1 MHSCIHTGCV
11 IRDELKSC
19 KTILVHTHT
28 CTHTHA
34 RTHARTHTHACTP
47 HAHAGYVIGDR
58 LIVRATEEL
67 AAGEEVCVCVCA
79 MCMCVL
85 CVCVYVCAMCV
96 CACVCV
102 CVCASGISFGDIVIL

>member
-67 AAGEEVCVCVCA
+67 AAGEEVCVCYVYVCA
-79 MCMCVL
+79 MCMCV
-85 CVCVYVCAMCV
+85 CVRY
-96 CACVCV
+96 VCV
-102 CVCASGISFGDIVIL
+102 CVRVRVCVCLWYFIW